1 MALPISI
8 PNTFANANAAIPLS
22 QLDNNFTTVA
32 NAING
37 IGNGSESLSNVSIT
51 GGSVANV
58 VLSSSNANVTGGSIS
73 NVSFSDANVADV
85 LLTNRNR
92 ELVTIDANGAAN
104 TINYDVNTQQVLLYQ
119 GNATANVTLNLR
131 GNGSATLDSVM
142 ETNSSVTV
150 AFGMTS
156 NANAYYVSLVQIDG
170 SNVTPK
176 WQGGAPTGGTA
187 NSTELYVIN
196 AIKTAANTYTVF
208 GSVTAFE

>member
-1 MALPISI
+1 MTLPISI

-22 QLDNNFTTVA
+22 QLDNNFTTVS

-37 IGNGSESLSNVSIT
+37 IGNGAESLANVSIT
-51 GGSVANV
+51 GGAAANV
-58 VLSSSNANVTGGSIS
+58 
-73 NVSFSDANVADV
+73 
-85 LLTNRNR
+85 LLQNRNR
-92 ELVTIDANGAAN
+92 EFVTIDANGAAN

-131 GNGSATLDSVM
+131 GNGSATLNSVM
-142 ETNSSVTV
+142 ETNSSITV

-156 NANAYYVSLVQIDG
+156 NATAYYVSLVQIDG
-170 SNVTPK
+170 TNVTPK

-196 AIKTAANTYTVF
+196 AVKTAANTYTVF

>member
-22 QLDNNFTTVA
+22 QLDNNFTTVSD
-32 NAING
+32 AING
-37 IGNGSESLSNVSIT
+37 IGNGAESLANVSIT
-51 GGSVANV
+51 GGSVT
-58 VLSSSNANVTGGSIS
+58 NVTL
-73 NVSFSDANVADV
+73 SDANVSDV
-85 LLTNRNR
+85 LLQNRNR
-92 ELVTIDANGAAN
+92 EFVTIDANGAAN

-131 GNGSATLDSVM
+131 GNSSVTLDTVM
-142 ETNSSVTV
+142 EVNSAVTV
-150 AFGMTS
+150 AFGLVS
-156 NANAYYVSLVQIDG
+156 NATAYYVSLVQIDG

-176 WQGGAPTGGTA
+176 WQGGAPTEGTA

-196 AIKTAANTYTVF
+196 AVKTAANTYTVL

>member
-1 MALPISI
+1 MTLPISI

-22 QLDNNFTTVA
+22 QLDNNFTTVSD
-32 NAING
+32 AING
-37 IGNGSESLSNVSIT
+37 IGNGAESLANVSIT
-51 GGSVANV
+51 GGAVANV
-58 VLSSSNANVTGGSIS
+58 VLQNK
-73 NVSFSDANVADV
+73 
-85 LLTNRNR
+85 NR
-92 ELVTIDANGAAN
+92 EFVTIDANGAAN

-131 GNGSATLDSVM
+131 GNSSVTLNNVM
-142 ETNSSVTV
+142 EVNSSITV

-156 NANAYYVSLVQIDG
+156 NATAYYVSLVQIDG
-170 SNVTPK
+170 TNVTPK

-196 AIKTAANTYTVF
+196 AVKTAANTYTVF

>member
-22 QLDNNFTTVA
+22 QLDNNFTTVSD
-32 NAING
+32 AING
-37 IGNGSESLSNVSIT
+37 IGNGSESLANVSIT
-51 GGSVANV
+51 GGQA
-58 VLSSSNANVTGGSIS
+58 S
-73 NVSFSDANVADV
+73 NV
-85 LLTNRNR
+85 LLQNRTR
-92 ELVTIDANGAAN
+92 EFVTIDANGAAN

-119 GNATANVTLNLR
+119 GNATANVTLNIR

-156 NANAYYVSLVQIDG
+156 NATAYYVDLVQIDG
-170 SNVTPK
+170 TNVTPL

-187 NSTELYVIN
+187 NATEVYVIN
-196 AIKTAANTYTVF
+196 AVKTAANTYTVF
-208 GSVTAFE
+208 GSVTAFS

>member
-22 QLDNNFTTVA
+22 QLDNNFTTVSD
-32 NAING
+32 AING
-37 IGNGSESLSNVSIT
+37 IGNGAESLANVSIT
-51 GGSVANV
+51 GGSVT
-58 VLSSSNANVTGGSIS
+58 NVTL
-73 NVSFSDANVADV
+73 SDANVSDV
-85 LLTNRNR
+85 LLQNRNR
-92 ELVTIDANGAAN
+92 EFVTIDANGAAN

-131 GNGSATLDSVM
+131 GNSSVTLDNVI
-142 ETNSSVTV
+142 EVNAAITV
-150 AFGMTS
+150 AFGMVS
-156 NANAYYVSLVQIDG
+156 NATAYYIEQVQIDG
-170 SNVTPK
+170 SNVTAK

-187 NSTELYVIN
+187 NSTEVYVIN